1 MGLGPQGACDFAS
14 YQMINVKLDK
24 TGGLT
29 EALAL
34 IEAATRESL
43 PWMIGS
49 NGGTSLA
56 MAPLYML
63 AHGALLVD
71 AGVGHSTQDR
81 CPALDVCNGLMHAP
95 SPQLWG

>member
-81 CPALDVCNGLMHAP
+81 CPALDVRHGLMHAP

>member
-43 PWMIGS
+43 PWMVGS

-71 AGVGHSTQDR
+71 AGVGHLTQDR